1 MRQWAIYANRADVL
15 RKMVERLARGRSKLS
30 FCYEAGPCGY
40 GLRRFLPGLGAHL
53 FGSRTVA
60 DPIKAGEQIKT
71 NGRDAV
77 MLARLH
83 RAGEL
88 AEVWV
93 TDAAHEAMRDVVRTR
108 RHSREGTLQGAPG
121 LEWILLRHR
130 KIYSGIRTWTQAY
143 RRWLTTVRFDH
154 PGQQVVLQDYI
165 DAVITAEQRVAR
177 LTRQITELM
186 PAWSMAPVA
195 TAIQA
200 MGGGGR
206 RSCAVW
212 ECGGFPSS
220 DCPCGRAWLLAV
232 AFA

>member
-1 MRQWAIYANRADVL
+1 M
-15 RKMVERLARGRSKLS
+15 KLDP
-30 FCYEAGPCGY
+30 AGTGFAGSC
-40 GLRRFLPGLGAHL
+40 PGLGHTCSVVAPSL
-53 FGSRTVA
+53 IQSKQESKSKPMGAMLLCWLGCIALASWPRFGLPTLPMKRCAMSYVPGATAAKVLS
-60 DPIKAGEQIKT
+60 KARQDLSGF
-71 NGRDAV
+71 
-77 MLARLH
+77 
-83 RAGEL
+83 
-88 AEVWV
+88 
-93 TDAAHEAMRDVVRTR
+93 
-108 RHSREGTLQGAPG
+108 
-121 LEWILLRHR
+121 LLRHR

-200 MGGGGR
+200 MGGRGR